1 MLVLRYFVAVL
12 ILRRVAKNQWGGH
25 HHHRRVWGP
34 RRARTEDLRIKRA
47 IWVCGLTRIL
57 LISCVIASQRLARRG
72 GRSRARA
79 DSLRTL
85 SVFHW
90 LRRVRRRCPRRIPQ
104 ACDPSRRS
112 SPLFLPFGGGR
123 GLNFGL
129 PNAVASRRPSARQPG
144 GATART
150 LARRSNAPRSNDTPK
165 LASSRTRPERPWIG
179 GKGARRSAR

>member
-1 MLVLRYFVAVL
+1 MLMAGDTLNGLRALGAVL
-12 ILRRVAKNQWGGH
+12 ALV
-25 HHHRRVWGP
+25 
-34 RRARTEDLRIKRA
+34 RTR
-47 IWVCGLTRIL
+47 CGLYRYSTGCGASVGAVLDGFLKRVIL
-57 LISCVIASQRLARRG
+57 AGEA
-72 GRSRARA
+72 A
-79 DSLRTL
+79 
-85 SVFHW
+85 
-90 LRRVRRRCPRRIPQ
+90 
-104 ACDPSRRS
+104 
-112 SPLFLPFGGGR
+112 PLFPPFGGGR